1 MCITCQY
8 QWPVSQNVT
17 NMGWFLFLFSIEA
30 GCFGSMGVTN
40 FWKLKNIHWT
50 KPKILPQ
57 SLDFGNWLFKKTTL
71 FKIPP
76 PKKGGLISTSK
87 HLLDFG
93 APVVPATKVQSHSSP
108 NDWWTAYSVLLRAL
122 VLPKLQRKNKR
133 LSYLQLVF
141 WDLLSISW
149 QQVSIYNVRVQVV
162 ALYVGCGDEYLNVW
176 CVQQH
181 GDQVLAQLHLKTGWR
196 YSVPSMEQSEHL
208 NSIQDVQKD
217 LLCKRSTSVL
227 YYSRTHTHMYG
238 HVTCVLCLYV
248 RNGTATYCKYEVL
261 EIGFEHYF
269 QTPTEVLE
277 GNSPLPSLYAQLHW
291 AHLQLPQV
299 WKERYEICTS
309 LYIPRYCPG
318 SPSSIL
324 TAIRWLSFCR
334 CETWKTTSLHLWW
347 SVFIQPWSRVSI
359 QNKKSWRTK
368 TSQFKEENKSS
379 RLEQLH
385 FNGLKDSKRI
395 GYNCVLS
402 RLCFQCCPESLAS
415 LRASARIAF
424 VKDSAG
430 AVRCKFGQ
438 EALWVADSLLAKD
451 IQNGLE
457 ATSPGWR
464 LVSAKHAKLFL
475 TKIDWSVDTGLFH
488 RIFWVTLFH
497 VILQMCLKP
506 NSKSR
511 QYWIL
516 VDVAAISIPN
526 LSINSQAA
534 PLRARKSDLLV
545 SFCRSFSCS
554 NAYLHLSNI

>member
-1 MCITCQY
+1 MCIICQY
-8 QWPVSQNVT
+8 QRPVSHNVT

-30 GCFGSMGVTN
+30 GCFGSIGVTN
-40 FWKLKNIHWT
+40 FWKLKHIHWT

-57 SLDFGNWLFKKTTL
+57 SLDFGNWLYIQENPSFQDS
-71 FKIPP
+71 P
-76 PKKGGLISTSK
+76 PKKKGGPFPLRNTCWTLEHQWFQLPRFKVIVLQTTDGQLILCCCVRSS
-87 HLLDFG
+87 F
-93 APVVPATKVQSHSSP
+93 QS
-108 NDWWTAYSVLLRAL
+108 
-122 VLPKLQRKNKR
+122 LQRKNQR

-248 RNGTATYCKYEVL
+248 PKRTATYYKYEVL

-269 QTPTEVLE
+269 QTPTVVLE

-291 AHLQLPQV
+291 AHLQIAQV

-334 CETWKTTSLHLWW
+334 CETWKTTSLH
-347 SVFIQPWSRVSI
+347 
-359 QNKKSWRTK
+359 
-368 TSQFKEENKSS
+368 
-379 RLEQLH
+379 
-385 FNGLKDSKRI
+385 
-395 GYNCVLS
+395 
-402 RLCFQCCPESLAS
+402 
-415 LRASARIAF
+415 
-424 VKDSAG
+424 
-430 AVRCKFGQ
+430 
-438 EALWVADSLLAKD
+438 
-451 IQNGLE
+451 
-457 ATSPGWR
+457 
-464 LVSAKHAKLFL
+464 
-475 TKIDWSVDTGLFH
+475 
-488 RIFWVTLFH
+488 
-497 VILQMCLKP
+497 
-506 NSKSR
+506 
-511 QYWIL
+511 
-516 VDVAAISIPN
+516 
-526 LSINSQAA
+526 
-534 PLRARKSDLLV
+534 
-545 SFCRSFSCS
+545 
-554 NAYLHLSNI
+554 